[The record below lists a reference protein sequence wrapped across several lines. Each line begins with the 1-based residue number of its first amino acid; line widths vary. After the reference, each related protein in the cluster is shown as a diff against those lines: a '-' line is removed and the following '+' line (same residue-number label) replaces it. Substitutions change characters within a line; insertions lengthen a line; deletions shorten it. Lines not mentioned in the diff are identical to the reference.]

1 MIFQKASKDAKKTKK
16 VASAPS
22 HPKYDE
28 MIVKALGTLK
38 ERKGSS
44 RQAILKHL
52 LQNYKLGDN
61 LKVVSACDAA
71 KAAAFGKFLKKV

>member
-1 MIFQKASKDAKKTKK
+1 MIFQKSTKTKK

-28 MIVKALGTLK
+28 MIVKALAMLK

-52 LQNYKLGDN
+52 LQSYKLGDN
-61 LKVVSACDAA
+61 LKVVSNAYSLSFTCS
-71 KAAAFGKFLKKV
+71 